1 MPEQIIISDA
11 SPLIALVDIG
21 ELEIL
26 RKLYQNITITDIVR
40 NEIHAELP
48 DWIIV
53 SQNYD
58 PKQVKVLELE
68 LDAGEASAIA
78 LGLNTP
84 TSTLILDEIKGRKVA
99 KRLGL
104 TVTGTIG
111 IIVKAKNQGL
121 IKSGRE
127 ILGSLERHGFWL
139 SHKLKAEILRQMDE

>member
-11 SPLIALVDIG
+11 SPLIALADIG

-40 NEIHAELP
+40 NEIHADLP
-48 DWIIV
+48 EWIIV

-68 LDAGEASAIA
+68 LDVGEASAIA

-84 TSTLILDEIKGRKVA
+84 NSTLILDETKGRKVA

-111 IIVKAKNQGL
+111 IIVKAKNQGF
-121 IKSGRE
+121 IKSGKE
-127 ILGSLERHGFWL
+127 ILNSLERHGFWL
-139 SHKLKAEILRQMDE
+139 SQKLKAEVIRQMNE